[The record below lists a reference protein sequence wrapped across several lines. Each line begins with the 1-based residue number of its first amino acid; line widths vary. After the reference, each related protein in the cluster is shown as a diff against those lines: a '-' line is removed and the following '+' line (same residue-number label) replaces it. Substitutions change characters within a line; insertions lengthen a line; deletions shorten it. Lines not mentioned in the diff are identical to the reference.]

1 MSPEANEDVLSAYLD
16 GELETAERRAVE
28 ARLAASPEWRAIREE
43 VRSARAALRAAPLR
57 EAPPGFWEEV
67 LHAGPG
73 AIGGSPATVRRTR
86 SRAPWLAATAA
97 AAAVLAAV
105 AFVPK

>member
-1 MSPEANEDVLSAYLD
+1 VLY
-16 GELETAERRAVE
+16 
-28 ARLAASPEWRAIREE
+28 
-43 VRSARAALRAAPLR
+43 
-57 EAPPGFWEEV
+57 
-67 LHAGPG
+67 AGPG

-105 AFVPK
+105 AFVPKEHRVTPNVAVVSARHGAQISNAGDPIGALAQMARPVRFR